1 MMAKVKG
8 KLAERRAK
16 QIEMMIDLHKQG
28 KTLREI
34 ADTFEVRACTVAD
47 RLAAAGVRLKRAP
60 RESGSPYSPEE
71 MQEIRAF
78 SELPWNVRRIKD
90 LMSKLPGRTRS
101 GVEIVLRRL
110 KNAKRTVYAER
121 PIAVETNKLDV
132 PAGYYRASNGVVLKH
147 LSIQGDMS
155 RCYKRPEV
163 VG

>member
-1 MMAKVKG
+1 MAKVKG
-8 KLAERRAK
+8 ILAERRAT
-16 QIEMMIDLHKQG
+16 QIEMMIELHKQG
-28 KTLREI
+28 KSLREI
-34 ADTFEVRACTVAD
+34 ADMFEVRACTVAD
-47 RLAAAGVRLKRAP
+47 RLAAAGVRVKRAP

-110 KNAKRTVYAER
+110 KNAKRTVYAET
-121 PIAVETNKLDV
+121 PIAVSTNSLDV

-147 LSIQGDMS
+147 VSIQGDMS

>member
-1 MMAKVKG
+1 MAKVKG
-8 KLAERRAK
+8 ILAERRAK
-16 QIEMMIDLHKQG
+16 QIEMMIELHKQG

-60 RESGSPYSPEE
+60 RESGAPYSPEE

-132 PAGYYRASNGVVLKH
+132 PAGYYRASNGVVLKPV
-147 LSIQGDMS
+147 SIQGDMS

>member
-1 MMAKVKG
+1 MEKVKG
-8 KLAERRAK
+8 VLAARRAK
-16 QIEMMIDLHKQG
+16 QTEMMIELHNQG

-34 ADTFEVRACTVAD
+34 SEVFNMRPCTIAD
-47 RLAAAGVRLKRAP
+47 RLAAAGVRMKRVP
-60 RESGSPYSPEE
+60 RISGSPYTPDELAA
-71 MQEIRAF
+71 IKAWND
-78 SELPWNVRRIKD
+78 LPWNFRHWKD

-132 PAGYYRASNGVVLKH
+132 PAGYYRASNGVVLKYV
-147 LSIQGDMS
+147 SIQGDMS

-163 VG
+163 VA

>member
-8 KLAERRAK
+8 QLAERRAK
-16 QIEMMIDLHKQG
+16 QIEMMIELHKQG
-28 KTLREI
+28 KSLREI
-34 ADTFEVRACTVAD
+34 ADMFEVRACTVAD
-47 RLAAAGVRLKRAP
+47 RLAAAGVRVKRAP

-132 PAGYYRASNGVVLKH
+132 PAGYYRSSNGVVLKH

-155 RCYKRPEV
+155 RCYKRSEV
-163 VG
+163 VA